1 MVVITR
7 SLFVI
12 VIVSVI
18 VIILLII
25 EEISNYI
32 AELDSAI
39 I

>member
-12 VIVSVI
+12 VIVRVI
-18 VIILLII
+18 VIRLLII

-32 AELDSAI
+32 AKLDSAI